1 MTWSAP
7 KSFKTLALASEEVV
21 HMTRAPAALANCS
34 AQFLSMLKSRNMD

>member
-21 HMTRAPAALANCS
+21 EMTRAPAALANCS
-34 AQFLSMLKSRNMD
+34 AHFINVLKLRSKD